1 MTNPLLKVTLILLS
15 LSSAVFFGQA
25 ILSSSQNTSVNTQ
38 GLSIQ
43 ATDLVDS
50 RFELPATQSQ
60 QTSQPFSKRQAA
72 GDTPPSQ
79 DSNSSTPARQHAS
92 PSQDSRRS
100 FSFHYLDILE
110 WMFAGRGEKAKQRQ
124 SQRPSAS
131 LGAW

>member
-38 GLSIQ
+38 GLSLQ
-43 ATDLVDS
+43 ATTLADT
-50 RFELPATQSQ
+50 RFEIPATQSQ
-60 QTSQPFSKRQAA
+60 PSSKRQADS
-72 GDTPPSQ
+72 DTAPAQ
-79 DSNSSTPARQHAS
+79 DSISSAPPTPARQHSS

-131 LGAW
+131 LAAW